1 MNRHH
6 HPEGHHLE
14 GHHLDGNHL
23 EGHHLEG
30 HHLEGHHLDG
40 HHHLNG
46 LDLTLSSMRVL
57 MTHLV
62 LLRGKELKKAELIL

>member
-1 MNRHH
+1 MKRHH
-6 HPEGHHLE
+6 HLEGHHLE
-14 GHHLDGNHL
+14 GHHLD
-23 EGHHLEG
+23 GHHLEG

-46 LDLTLSSMRVL
+46 LDLTLLSMRAL

-62 LLRGKELKKAELIL
+62 LL